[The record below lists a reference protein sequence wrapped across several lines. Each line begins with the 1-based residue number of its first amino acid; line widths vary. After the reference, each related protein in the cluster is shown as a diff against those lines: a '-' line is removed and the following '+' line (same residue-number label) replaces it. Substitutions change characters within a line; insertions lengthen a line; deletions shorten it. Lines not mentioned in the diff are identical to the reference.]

1 MLRSCRRVRRAH
13 CGRQFKKSDQN
24 VFLVLGKTLTAQ
36 FAEKG
41 RRVREGNLPREV
53 AEEAEKLLLN

>member
-1 MLRSCRRVRRAH
+1 
-13 CGRQFKKSDQN
+13 
-24 VFLVLGKTLTAQ
+24 VLGKTLTAQ